1 MAEFSKEAAMTLQS
15 PLSTQGVIAREARF
29 GANNYVPLP
38 VVLARGSGAHLFDT
52 SGKRYI
58 DMMSAYSAAS
68 FGHLH
73 PRLVSA
79 MKQQLERLDIVS
91 RAFYSDNL
99 GLFCEELAGLAG
111 LDACLPMNTGAEAV
125 ETAIKAAR
133 RYGYDR
139 LSIPE
144 GQAEIIVAKGNFHGR
159 TTAIIGFSS
168 EPSYKRGFGPF
179 APGFVTVPFGDVK
192 ALEAAIGPRTA
203 AVLVEP
209 IQGEAGIIVPPKGY
223 LASLRQICDRHGILL
238 IFDEVQSG
246 FGRTGRNFCF
256 EHENARPDGLILGK
270 ALGGGLLPVS
280 AFVARRAVM
289 DVFDPGSHGSTFGG
303 SPLAAA
309 VALEAIQVLKDED
322 LALRS
327 HVLGKTLLGALTAIS
342 HPAIVA
348 VRGKGLWAGVELDPA
363 YAGAK
368 DMCLAMMRRGVLIR
382 ETHDTVV
389 RFAPP
394 LVIDEGDL
402 LLAVEVF
409 HDTLEETGTPHAVS

>member
-1 MAEFSKEAAMTLQS
+1 MTLQS
-15 PLSTQGVIAREARF
+15 ALSTQGVMAREDRF
-29 GANNYVPLP
+29 GAKNYAPLP
-38 VVLARGSGAHLFDT
+38 VVLAKGAGAHLFDS

-73 PRLVSA
+73 PRLVQA
-79 MKQQLERLDIVS
+79 LKNQLERLDVIS
-91 RAFYSDNL
+91 RAYYSENL

-111 LDACLPMNTGAEAV
+111 LDACLAMNTGAEAV

-144 GQAEIIVAKGNFHGR
+144 GRAEIIVAAGNFHGR
-159 TTAIIGFSS
+159 TTTIIGFSS
-168 EPSYKRGFGPF
+168 EASYARGFGPF
-179 APGFVTVPFGDVK
+179 APGFVTVPFGDANAVD
-192 ALEAAIGPRTA
+192 AAIGPCTA
-203 AVLVEP
+203 AVLIEP
-209 IQGEAGIIVPPKGY
+209 IQGETGIIVPPKGF
-223 LASLRQICDRHGILL
+223 LSRLRQVCDRHGILL

-256 EHENARPDGLILGK
+256 EHGNARPDGLILGK
-270 ALGGGLLPVS
+270 ALGGGLIPVS
-280 AFVARRAVM
+280 AFVARRALM

-303 SPLAAA
+303 NPLAAA
-309 VALEAIQVLKDED
+309 VAREAMEVLQDED

-342 HPAIVA
+342 HPAIVE

-363 YAGAK
+363 CAGAK
-368 DMCLAMMRRGVLIR
+368 EICLAMMRRGVLTK
-382 ETHDTVV
+382 ETHDTVI

-394 LVIDEGDL
+394 LVIEEADL
-402 LLAVEVF
+402 LAAVEVF
-409 HDTLEETGTPHAVS
+409 HDALEETAAPHAMSCVG

>member
-1 MAEFSKEAAMTLQS
+1 MTLQR
-15 PLSTQGVIAREARF
+15 PMTTQGVIARETRF
-29 GANNYVPLP
+29 GAKNYAPFP
-38 VVLARGSGAHLFDT
+38 VVLARGAGAHLFDT
-52 SGKRYI
+52 GGKRYI

-73 PRLVSA
+73 PRLVQA
-79 MKQQLERLDIVS
+79 LKNQLERLDIVS
-91 RAFYSDNL
+91 RAFYSNNL

-133 RYGYDR
+133 RYGYGR

-144 GQAEIIVAKGNFHGR
+144 DQAEIIVAEGNFHGR

-168 EPSYKRGFGPF
+168 EPSYRRGFGPF
-179 APGFVTVPFGDVK
+179 APGFVTVLFGDAK
-192 ALEAAIGPRTA
+192 ALEAAIGPCTA

-223 LASLRQICDRHGILL
+223 LANLRQICDRHGILL

-303 SPLAAA
+303 NPLAAA
-309 VALEAIQVLKDED
+309 VGREAIQVLKDED

-327 HVLGKTLLGALTAIS
+327 HVLGKTLLGALSAIS

-348 VRGKGLWAGVELDPA
+348 VRGKGLWAAVELDA
-363 YAGAK
+363 SRVCVK
-368 DMCLAMMRRGVLIR
+368 EICLAMMRRGVLTK
-382 ETHDTVV
+382 ETHDTVI

-394 LVIDEGDL
+394 LVIEETDL
-402 LLAVEVF
+402 LAAVEVF
-409 HDTLEETGTPHAVS
+409 HDALAETDARAP